1 MDNGNRMVDDKDRP
15 FVVKVR
21 LNQAESEALAKL
33 TTAKGLKASAVIR
46 QFIRRAALGK

>member
-15 FVVKVR
+15 SIVKVR

-33 TTAKGLKASAVIR
+33 TAAKELRASAVIR
-46 QFIRRAALGK
+46 QLIRRAVGK